1 MQREIS
7 QNNPVTTLNPLKDAT
22 GVVSVDYSAQFN
34 TLVQKVE
41 NLKNFIEKGNAESAM
56 INYLPGLAP
65 VMYQGQLKGT
75 LPKKA
80 YADKTYKELKIAE
93 FNIQLSNNEYMNFHD
108 VHLVFPLKIKKS
120 SNVANNLN
128 AGDITVNNFFA
139 HWIKEIDIKK
149 LGDDTPILPTIN
161 TVEIYKY
168 SDQILK
174 HMPKNSLKM
183 IEKDLLYSR
192 KKVRLPDGEDRRKKH
207 TAAGGNN
214 ERSDDL
220 NERIQKFAVQLRTT
234 QYYRIPLK
242 YICGLG
248 FVNQPVK
255 FNTKWKLVF
264 ETDLSRLFESNTNL
278 AADAGWP
285 DNPDAKIILDSA
297 PYLLYHQFNLEDTY
311 RSYLESAMV
320 SNQVLRTGLKL
331 FPY

>member
-1 MQREIS
+1 MKKIYYIRE
-7 QNNPVTTLNPLKDAT
+7 
-22 GVVSVDYSAQFN
+22 
-34 TLVQKVE
+34 
-41 NLKNFIEKGNAESAM
+41 
-56 INYLPGLAP
+56 
-65 VMYQGQLKGT
+65 
-75 LPKKA
+75 
-80 YADKTYKELKIAE
+80 
-93 FNIQLSNNEYMNFHD
+93 
-108 VHLVFPLKIKKS
+108 
-120 SNVANNLN
+120 
-128 AGDITVNNFFA
+128 
-139 HWIKEIDIKK
+139 
-149 LGDDTPILPTIN
+149 
-161 TVEIYKY
+161 
-168 SDQILK
+168 
-174 HMPKNSLKM
+174 
-183 IEKDLLYSR
+183 